1 VLPLEL
7 VVGGA
12 GVSHPSGEI
21 GDLLVRIG
29 VGGYSLTCGPCWRLL
44 LQLLFLG
51 RWSLP
56 RLFPMVF
63 LWGRRRSLLLLLLPV
78 LILLCVL
85 TFSCGDTLPGSTTDA
100 CALLHSVRHFI
111 SETFD

>member
-29 VGGYSLTCGPCWRLL
+29 VGGCSLTCGPFWRLL

-51 RWSLP
+51 HRSLP

-63 LWGRRRSLLLLLLPV
+63 LWGRRRSLLLLLPL

-85 TFSCGDTLPGSTTDA
+85 TFSCGDTLPGSTTGA
-100 CALLHSVRHFI
+100 CALLHSVRHYI